1 MPDQT
6 QGGSPT
12 AAAEPALPL
21 HRHHLAYI
29 KNLRLGEEVL
39 VPRFARGCDTN
50 KCSGACCGGG
60 VLVDVAHRDRVLSEA
75 ALVLRYME
83 PSQEHD
89 PARWF
94 EDEVFEDP
102 DYPSGRAVC
111 TTVVND
117 TCVFLDSQ
125 RRCALHMAEA
135 ESPALKP
142 FYCRAYPV
150 AIVQGRVTL
159 DTDWCP
165 EETQCCGTVV
175 GGELSGLDVY
185 AGELL
190 HLLGDAGDREL
201 RLLVAQRQATG

>member
-1 MPDQT
+1 MPDHT
-6 QGGSPT
+6 LSAPV
-12 AAAEPALPL
+12 EPALPL
-21 HRHHLAYI
+21 RQHHLDYI
-29 KNLRLGEEVL
+29 HNLRLGEEVL
-39 VPRFARGCDTN
+39 
-50 KCSGACCGGG
+50 
-60 VLVDVAHRDRVLSEA
+60 AHRDRVLAEA
-75 ALVLRYME
+75 SLVVRYME

-89 PARWF
+89 PTRWF
-94 EDEVFEDP
+94 EEEVFEDP

-125 RRCALHMAEA
+125 RRCVLHMAES

-165 EETQCCGTVV
+165 EETQCCGTIP
-175 GGELSGLDVY
+175 D
-185 AGELL
+185 
-190 HLLGDAGDREL
+190 
-201 RLLVAQRQATG
+201 

>member
-1 MPDQT
+1 MT
-6 QGGSPT
+6 EHVQG
-12 AAAEPALPL
+12 ADAVLPL
-21 HRHHLAYI
+21 RQHHLEYI
-29 KNLRLGEEVL
+29 PNLRLGEEVL
-39 VPRFARGCDTN
+39 APRFARGCDTN

-60 VLVDVAHRDRVLSEA
+60 VLVDVAHRDRVLAEA
-75 ALVLRYME
+75 PLIVRFME
-83 PSQEHD
+83 ESQEHD

-94 EDEVFEDP
+94 EDDEVEDP

-117 TCVFLDSQ
+117 TCVFLDSK
-125 RRCALHMAEA
+125 RRCVLHMAES

-159 DTDWCP
+159 DTEWCP
-165 EETQCCGTVV
+165 EETQCCATVAD
-175 GGELSGLDVY
+175 GELSGLDVY

-190 HLLGDAGDREL
+190 HLLGDAGDREMRHL
-201 RLLVAQRQATG
+201 IAQRQTSG

>member
-1 MPDQT
+1 MTEHDQ
-6 QGGSPT
+6 G
-12 AAAEPALPL
+12 ADAVLPL
-21 HRHHLAYI
+21 RQHHLEYI
-29 KNLRLGEEVL
+29 PNLRLGEEVL
-39 VPRFARGCDTN
+39 APRFARGCDTN

-60 VLVDVAHRDRVLSEA
+60 VLVDVAHRDRVLAEA
-75 ALVLRYME
+75 PLIVRFME
-83 PSQEHD
+83 ESQEHD

-94 EDEVFEDP
+94 EDDEVEDP

-117 TCVFLDSQ
+117 TCVFLDSK
-125 RRCALHMAEA
+125 RRCVLHMAES

-159 DTDWCP
+159 DTEWCP
-165 EETQCCGTVV
+165 EETQCCATVAD
-175 GGELSGLDVY
+175 GELSGLDVY

-190 HLLGDAGDREL
+190 HLLGDAGDREMRHL
-201 RLLVAQRQATG
+201 IAQRQTSG

>member
-1 MPDQT
+1 MPDST
-6 QGGSPT
+6 QALG
-12 AAAEPALPL
+12 PALPL
-21 HRHHLAYI
+21 RRHHLDYI
-29 KNLRLGEEVL
+29 DNLRLGEEIL

-50 KCSGACCGGG
+50 NCSGACCGGG
-60 VLVDVAHRDRVLSEA
+60 VLVDVAHRDRVLAEA
-75 ALVLRYME
+75 PLVVRYME

-89 PARWF
+89 PTRWF

-117 TCVFLDSQ
+117 TCVFLDSK
-125 RRCALHMAEA
+125 RRCVLHMAEA

-150 AIVQGRVTL
+150 AIVQGRITL
-159 DTDWCP
+159 DTEWCP
-165 EETQCCGTVV
+165 DETQCCATVSE
-175 GGELSGLDVY
+175 GELSGLDVY

-190 HLLGDAGDREL
+190 HLLGPAGHQEL
-201 RLLVAQRQATG
+201 AHIAAERRVASD

>member
-1 MPDQT
+1 MPDHT
-6 QGGSPT
+6 QAPPPSV
-12 AAAEPALPL
+12 EPALTL
-21 HRHHLAYI
+21 RQHHLEYI
-29 KNLRLGEEVL
+29 ANLRLGEEVL

-60 VLVDVAHRDRVLSEA
+60 VLVDIAHRDRVLAEA
-75 ALVLRYME
+75 PLVVRYME
-83 PSQEHD
+83 PAQEHD
-89 PARWF
+89 PALWF

-117 TCVFLDSQ
+117 TCVFLDSK
-125 RRCALHMAEA
+125 RRCVLHMAEA

-150 AIVQGRVTL
+150 AIVQGRITL
-159 DTDWCP
+159 DTEWCP
-165 EETQCCGTVV
+165 DETQCCATVSH
-175 GGELSGLDVY
+175 GELSGLEVY

-190 HLLGDAGDREL
+190 HLLGPAGEEEMRH
-201 RLLVAQRQATG
+201 LVAERQASS

>member
-1 MPDQT
+1 MPDTT
-6 QGGSPT
+6 Q
-12 AAAEPALPL
+12 AAHSAGEPALPL
-21 HRHHLAYI
+21 RHHHLDYI
-29 KNLRLGEEVL
+29 PNLRVGEEML
-39 VPRFARGCDTN
+39 APRFARGCDPN

-60 VLVDVAHRDRVLSEA
+60 VLVDIAHRDRLLAEA
-75 ALVLRYME
+75 SLVVRYME

-89 PARWF
+89 PSLWF
-94 EDEVFEDP
+94 EEEVFEDP

-125 RRCALHMAEA
+125 RRCVLHMAEA

-150 AIVQGRVTL
+150 AIVRGRVTL
-159 DTDWCP
+159 DTEWCP
-165 EETQCCGTVV
+165 EETQCCATVPE
-175 GGELSGLDVY
+175 GDMSGLDVY

-190 HLLGDAGDREL
+190 HLLGVAGDQEL
-201 RLLVAQRQATG
+201 RHLVAQRQVPR